1 MSVLDFLYTKVY
13 ETSNPRTKFQY
24 MRSLKNKQVDYIFI
38 GSSRVESGI
47 VPSIIYQKTG
57 KSSIN
62 LGFQAARLS
71 DIYTILQLISDYNI
85 QHQKIFVQL
94 DYIYN
99 MKGNSIAFQ
108 TQLVPFIR
116 ENMIL
121 KRYND
126 QYSDNSFLNYYFPFY
141 RYCNNDLKI
150 GFREI
155 VTNLV
160 HKKTIGIENKGY
172 VGLNGNSKNLKGS
185 LPNKVLKNSST
196 FDSIQLF
203 IRRKNLNAVFY
214 CAPFC
219 KNIQNQ
225 MYLTELKLKIPCF
238 LDFSKAIQN
247 DKMFV
252 NCNHLNDAG
261 AKKFTEIFIERV
273 LIPNVK

>member
-1 MSVLDFLYTKVY
+1 MSVLDLLYTKVY
-13 ETSNPRTKFQY
+13 ETSNSRTKFQY
-24 MRSLKNKQVDYIFI
+24 LRSLKDKKVDYIFI

-57 KSSIN
+57 KTALN

-71 DIYTILQLISDYNI
+71 DIYTLLQLISEYNI

-99 MKGNSIAFQ
+99 MNGNSIAFQ
-108 TQLVPFIR
+108 TQLMPFIR
-116 ENMIL
+116 ENKIL
-121 KRYND
+121 KKYNVT
-126 QYSDNSFLNYYFPFY
+126 YSETAFSDYYIPFY
-141 RYCNNDLKI
+141 RYCSNDLKI
-150 GFREI
+150 GLRELFANI
-155 VTNLV
+155 INM
-160 HKKTIGIENKGY
+160 KINSINDKGY
-172 VGLNGNSKNLKGS
+172 VSLSGNSNNPRGS
-185 LPNKVLKNSST
+185 LPSEVVKKSPI
-196 FDSIQLF
+196 FDSIHSF
-203 IRRKNLNAVFY
+203 VKKKNWNTTYF

-225 MYLTELKLKIPCF
+225 KYITELKLKTPCF

-252 NCNHLNDAG
+252 NCNHLNDEG

-273 LIPNVK
+273 LIHNVK